1 MGFDDRSTIHERD
14 NSATINPRKLLR
26 DLQPKA
32 GGIPFHLVFRMHI
45 LHSRWSH
52 TFDTFV

>member
-14 NSATINPRKLLR
+14 NSAAIIPGKLLR
-26 DLQPKA
+26 DFHAQA
-32 GGIPFHLVFRMHI
+32 GGIPFHPAWRAYVP
-45 LHSRWSH
+45 HSRWSH

>member
-14 NSATINPRKLLR
+14 NSAAVGPGKFLR
-26 DLQPKA
+26 DLDLKA
-32 GGIPFHLVFRMHI
+32 GGILFHRVWRPHVARG
-45 LHSRWSH
+45 RWSH

>member
-14 NSATINPRKLLR
+14 NSATIIPGKLLR
-26 DLQPKA
+26 DLQVKA
-32 GGIPFHLVFRMHI
+32 GGIPFHPVGRAYVP
-45 LHSRWSH
+45 HSRSH

>member
-14 NSATINPRKLLR
+14 NSAAIIPGKLLR
-26 DLQPKA
+26 DLHLKA
-32 GGIPFHLVFRMHI
+32 GGIPFHLVWRTHL
-45 LHSRWSH
+45 LHGRWSH